1 MYQSSLVPDM
11 SVPQIVGIFLPYFS
25 LGVFKQK
32 ESIQSALLSYAC
44 QEMKR
49 NALTVWLVGHVTSF
63 FFALDKQLS
72 VFWNPA
78 SSPSKISICVAVTF
92 FMWFILLSRIPRP
105 LLPLH
110 LVPLPS
116 AWQSQ
121 PLFLQWE
128 AAFFQRD
135 DLLCLYRGWH
145 WGHDPPRWLD
155 STRRMLW
162 MKSTSCHPNAAHM
175 CAKHKLIP
183 EKENSRDPSVHPSWC
198 SQASAPLSGPL
209 AQNTGSNSVD
219 HHSFLWV
226 SIWCFLTVVFNNIL

>member
-1 MYQSSLVPDM
+1 M
-11 SVPQIVGIFLPYFS
+11 
-25 LGVFKQK
+25 
-32 ESIQSALLSYAC
+32 
-44 QEMKR
+44 
-49 NALTVWLVGHVTSF
+49 WLAFF

-78 SSPSKISICVAVTF
+78 SSPSKISICVAVIF

-110 LVPLPS
+110 LAPLPS

-155 STRRMLW
+155 SIGCCEWNPLVVTPMLPTCAPNTSSFPRKRTRG
-162 MKSTSCHPNAAHM
+162 
-175 CAKHKLIP
+175 IP
-183 EKENSRDPSVHPSWC
+183 LFIPAD
-198 SQASAPLSGPL
+198 APKP
-209 AQNTGSNSVD
+209 QHRYQD
-219 HHSFLWV
+219 H
-226 SIWCFLTVVFNNIL
+226 